1 MAYEQPGAAEL
12 QEWTRRAGHVG
23 LDERAIQHA
32 LRGNYLASGIGSVD
46 PELRIAD
53 AARYSHMTMA
63 GPETDPINMT
73 STAIDPNVLAAR
85 AAALERKLIAA
96 QQPQPQPP
104 QPQQPQPQ
112 PPQPQQLQTGGAAP
126 LQRQS
131 SLYPATSWRP
141 DHIIGGIRDDLAS
154 WESLPCAPG
163 CLARL
168 QYVCCRGNRTV
179 ALLAVLS
186 LLVLV
191 ALLIR
196 MAVRP
201 ASRA

>member
-96 QQPQPQPP
+96 QQQ
-104 QPQQPQPQ
+104 QQPQSLPL
-112 PPQPQQLQTGGAAP
+112 PPAGGAAP

-131 SLYPATSWRP
+131 SPYPATSWRP
-141 DHIIGGIRDDLAS
+141 DHIIGGIRNDLAS